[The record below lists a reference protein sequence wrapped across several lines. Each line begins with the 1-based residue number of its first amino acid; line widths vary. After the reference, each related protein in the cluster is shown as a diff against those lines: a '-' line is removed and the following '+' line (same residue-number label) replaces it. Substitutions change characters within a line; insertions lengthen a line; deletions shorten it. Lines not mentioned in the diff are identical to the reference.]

1 MLCCEV
7 AIHDHS
13 DNSITIGH
21 VADSTAALGSKH
33 GDGWNG
39 VALTRDHKP
48 NLKASLMSLMELKGL
63 GGFRYYMVLPCFAF
77 LDLFDSVCMQNRI
90 RSEET
95 QHDLGTIP
103 LGNPK

>member
-1 MLCCEV
+1 MMLCCEV

-48 NLKASLMSLMELKGL
+48 NLKASLMSLMELQGL
-63 GGFRYYMVLPCFAF
+63 GITRFYCFTMF
-77 LDLFDSVCMQNRI
+77 CVPRSV
-90 RSEET
+90 
-95 QHDLGTIP
+95 
-103 LGNPK
+103 

>member
-1 MLCCEV
+1 MMLCCEV

-33 GDGWNG
+33 GDAWNG

-48 NLKASLMSLMELKGL
+48 NLKVA
-63 GGFRYYMVLPCFAF
+63 
-77 LDLFDSVCMQNRI
+77 
-90 RSEET
+90 
-95 QHDLGTIP
+95 
-103 LGNPK
+103 